1 MSPKLKV
8 VLYNFLGFAPLYLLA
23 FFLLMYLELV
33 DRFWA
38 TFIAAIFAFIF
49 APKFQRDYNNNH
61 IYMNW
66 IFIKGIRR
74 VR

>member
-1 MSPKLKV
+1 
-8 VLYNFLGFAPLYLLA
+8 
-23 FFLLMYLELV
+23 MYLELV

-38 TFIAAIFAFIF
+38 TFIATIFAFIF